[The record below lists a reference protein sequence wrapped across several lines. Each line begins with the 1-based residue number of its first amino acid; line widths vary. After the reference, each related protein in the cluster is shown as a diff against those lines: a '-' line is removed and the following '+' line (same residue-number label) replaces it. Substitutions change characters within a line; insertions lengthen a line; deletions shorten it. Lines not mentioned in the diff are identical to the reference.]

1 MRKTQHV
8 DPHIVDSGI
17 VRSLK
22 RISFT
27 DREYNESWFQKLLF
41 DNPSLL
47 PTIDIEPAFSPCYSV
62 ARELPTNAG
71 SIDLLFVSPLGYLII
86 AETKLIRN
94 PEARRE
100 VVAQTLDYVKEL
112 SRWKYDDL
120 IGAIRKSNISPLDK
134 PLDPLFEIAKAKVEE
149 EDLDPIQFQ
158 KSVSQCLR
166 HGRFLLL
173 IIGDK
178 IREDVEELVKYLQ
191 DFAHFQF
198 TMGLIEI
205 R

>member
-86 AETKLIRN
+86 AET
-94 PEARRE
+94 P
-100 VVAQTLDYVKEL
+100 
-112 SRWKYDDL
+112 
-120 IGAIRKSNISPLDK
+120 
-134 PLDPLFEIAKAKVEE
+134 
-149 EDLDPIQFQ
+149 
-158 KSVSQCLR
+158 
-166 HGRFLLL
+166 
-173 IIGDK
+173 
-178 IREDVEELVKYLQ
+178 
-191 DFAHFQF
+191 
-198 TMGLIEI
+198 
-205 R
+205 